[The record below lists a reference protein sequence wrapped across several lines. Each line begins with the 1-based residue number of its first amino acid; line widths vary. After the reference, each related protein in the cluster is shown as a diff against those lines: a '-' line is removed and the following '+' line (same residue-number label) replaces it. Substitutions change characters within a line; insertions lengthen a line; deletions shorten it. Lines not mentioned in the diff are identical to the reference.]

1 MDANVMNLVKGKR
14 ARVPRT
20 KNLKKTS
27 LPAKRSLVPNKRNP
41 FRPFTELYFEEFP
54 DEMDKFVENGSWTQS
69 SPDYNRDRG
78 YVRMFNI
85 LRTGMPWPLVKQF
98 FVEFDASDSENVL
111 KYFEYFMR
119 KPSVESQISQMKKI
133 LEMRKAVP
141 APYETRSTRATLPA
155 RKPIITPDVP
165 MISKYDHRIVLPEC
179 EREYKRAP
187 WMVNF
192 TSIPIKHIVL
202 KETEHTDN
210 YMEAFTVGQGLW
222 RPVNALWYRAVCEH
236 PREFVPG
243 GLGYVT
249 AKGDLIVETRD
260 MYELANTDWNKFSPL
275 DEFGIQVAKIMLE
288 ENPVMI
294 KIFGKDLQTG
304 VARVID
310 SFGTF
315 VSTNFEMAT
324 NISRVLAVLYLYMNR
339 PRMAKTKISKGD
351 YSAGDTEDMDSFKTE
366 VRERFYKLL
375 RDNNPALR
383 KYTRPAP
390 VTAPSR
396 QRVIDENNIAVP
408 LRIPDRPSV
417 SSEKIVP
424 KTTEMFAPGLFQ
436 KLKNRIA
443 RLSPI
448 LCSGCK
454 VVEIPK
460 DSSYTTVGPNSKKL
474 RFCGKNCFDDFDM
487 RI

>member
-14 ARVPRT
+14 ARVPR
-20 KNLKKTS
+20 KKQLKKTS
-27 LPAKRSLVPNKRNP
+27 LPAKRVVVPNKRNP
-41 FRPFTELYFEEFP
+41 FRPFTELYFDEFP
-54 DEMDKFVENGSWTQS
+54 DEMDKFVENSSWTQS
-69 SPDYNRDRG
+69 GPDYNRDRG

-98 FVEFDASDSENVL
+98 FVEFDESESENVL
-111 KYFEYFMR
+111 KYFEYFMG
-119 KPSVESQISQMKKI
+119 KPSVESQISQMKKL

-141 APYETRSTRATLPA
+141 APYETRSSTRTLPA
-155 RKPIITPDVP
+155 RKPITTPDIP
-165 MISKYDHRIVLPEC
+165 MISKYDHRLVLPEC

-192 TSIPIKHIVL
+192 TSTPIKHIVL
-202 KETEHTDN
+202 KETEHADN
-210 YMEAFTVGQGLW
+210 YMEAFTVGEGLW

-249 AKGDLIVETRD
+249 VKGDLIVETRD
-260 MYELANTDWNKFSPL
+260 MYELANTDWDKFSPL

-294 KIFGKDLQTG
+294 KFFGKDLQKG
-304 VARVID
+304 IARVID

-339 PRMAKTKISKGD
+339 PKMSKTKILKGD

-383 KYTRPAP
+383 KHTRPAP

-396 QRVIDENNIAVP
+396 QRIIDENNIAVP
-408 LRIPDRPSV
+408 LPIPVRQM
-417 SSEKIVP
+417 IVP
-424 KTTEMFAPGLFQ
+424 VVPKKTEILAPGLFQ

-454 VVEIPK
+454 VAEVPK